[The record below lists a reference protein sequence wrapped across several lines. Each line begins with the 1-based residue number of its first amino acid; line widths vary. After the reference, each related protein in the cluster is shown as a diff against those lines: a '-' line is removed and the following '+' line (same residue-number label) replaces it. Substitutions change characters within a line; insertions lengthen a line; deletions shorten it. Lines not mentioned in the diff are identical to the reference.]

1 MTSVNNFLK
10 EIILELK
17 DIDEDRLTEDLSI
30 QELALESLDYVELQV
45 LVKKRYGV
53 EVNPDLFMNG
63 KLSTFGDVVA
73 YVEANKKA
81 DAKVAPA
88 ALV

>member
-53 EVNPDLFMNG
+53 EVNPDLFMND
-63 KLSTFGDVVA
+63 KLKPIGPPPH
-73 YVEANKKA
+73 K
-81 DAKVAPA
+81 
-88 ALV
+88 